1 MNKYS
6 LTDMPNEVKNPTLK
20 CTRARNPSSYAG
32 YGFTG
37 NTVMESNE
45 TDCTNRVRWKAA
57 VEAHCT
63 KTKLMK
69 GDSTNLLRLFYF
81 DEYS

>member
-45 TDCTNRVRWKAA
+45 TDCTKPGPM
-57 VEAHCT
+57 ESCSGGPLH
-63 KTKLMK
+63 
-69 GDSTNLLRLFYF
+69 
-81 DEYS
+81 

>member
-32 YGFTG
+32 YGFTR

-45 TDCTNRVRWKAA
+45 TDCTKPGP
-57 VEAHCT
+57 T
-63 KTKLMK
+63 DGKLQWRPTALK
-69 GDSTNLLRLFYF
+69 LNL
-81 DEYS
+81 